1 LQGAPEKVEDRIVM
15 RRIRMRRTP
24 APPMSTPALHRQ
36 SRGFRKNG
44 MPSLYLIAIAAMRLH
59 QQGHFYSASRTIKNS
74 RLQRFA
80 YELLFRSSLH
90 YPQSWTYR
98 IRARVKSGA

>member
-24 APPMSTPALHRQ
+24 APPMSTPAHHRQ

-59 QQGHFYSASRTIKNS
+59 QQGHFYSASRTIKKQPFTTVCLRTTFSFVIALPAELDVSDS
-74 RLQRFA
+74 RP
-80 YELLFRSSLH
+80 S
-90 YPQSWTYR
+90 
-98 IRARVKSGA
+98 